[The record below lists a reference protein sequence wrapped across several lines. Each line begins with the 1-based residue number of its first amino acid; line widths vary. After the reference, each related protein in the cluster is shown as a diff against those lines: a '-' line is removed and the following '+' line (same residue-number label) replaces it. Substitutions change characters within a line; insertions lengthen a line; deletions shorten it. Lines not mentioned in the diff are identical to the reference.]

1 MTRNDLAPPTKR
13 PRMSLNAILIER
25 LTEAVEQLA
34 VVAAASAEL
43 ELKAY
48 TPAQAAELLGKTE
61 NWVVEAI
68 QDRRIPFT
76 YVGKSPRLTAAH
88 IRWIQEQGEV
98 LPNKYARQLQS
109 AA

>member
-1 MTRNDLAPPTKR
+1 
-13 PRMSLNAILIER
+13 MSLNAILIER